1 MVLIFCSLKVS
12 KLKAMK
18 RKKDI
23 TGFLLFIKNRY
34 EILALFFLF
43 LRGFRA
49 LPVRGMS
56 SLEKYVVCD
65 LPYEPACWV
74 LFPNSRQTFKTL
86 FTKHTF
92 FSPQI
97 L

>member
-1 MVLIFCSLKVS
+1 MVLIFWSLKVS

-18 RKKDI
+18 SKKDI
-23 TGFLLFIKNRY
+23 IGFFLFIKNRY

-74 LFPNSRQTFKTL
+74 LFPNSRQTF
-86 FTKHTF
+86 
-92 FSPQI
+92 
-97 L
+97 

>member
-23 TGFLLFIKNRY
+23 IGFFLFIKNKY

-74 LFPNSRQTFKTL
+74 LFPNSRQTF
-86 FTKHTF
+86 
-92 FSPQI
+92 
-97 L
+97 

>member
-18 RKKDI
+18 RKK
-23 TGFLLFIKNRY
+23 GFFLFIKNKY

-74 LFPNSRQTFKTL
+74 LFPNSRQTF
-86 FTKHTF
+86 
-92 FSPQI
+92 
-97 L
+97 